1 MAAAEHRAARS
12 TELMNDHSD
21 LVHHATRAQHSD
33 TQKYSQAML
42 ENGPDVYVDAAELQH

>member
-12 TELMNDHSD
+12 TEVLNDHFY

-33 TQKYSQAML
+33 AQQYSQAML